1 MTRRDVN
8 ECVQTLASHPDFHLQ
23 YDGQRELLRR
33 ALIRL
38 VGSEGFRAYVFEDAD
53 GTPARHMG
61 VGAIAFLTDG
71 FTEEAKKTPYFWI
84 GAELIRKLLLGE
96 MPVLSDREVR
106 VANSGEGLT
115 VFAWPLGFRS
125 EDCKEAEFLNA
136 LMATFIHEV
145 RGYNLKEF
153 IGQATVVD
161 GVRASLNSGALLF
174 TCEGVLGELPPSG
187 AEKLLA
193 QPHLISI
200 LRAAALK
207 HVGAWSTSI
216 FVHTPPRIGFSQ
228 SEQRLLSTGLD
239 GRTDEELAEE
249 LAISISA
256 IKKAWSS
263 IYAKIDRAA
272 LGIFGN
278 TSDGASGDRGKEK
291 KQKVLAYIRT
301 HPEELR
307 PVDLKLVKRIRK
319 KSSGGQTK
327 AVMSVATD

>member
-1 MTRRDVN
+1 MSTIIKTVAAD
-8 ECVQTLASHPDFHLQ
+8 PDFHLQ
-23 YDGQRELLRR
+23 YDGQPELLRR

-38 VGSEGFRAYVFEDAD
+38 LGSEGFRAYVFEDAD
-53 GTPARHMG
+53 GTHTRHMG

-71 FTEEAKKTPYFWI
+71 FTAEPKKPPYCWMV
-84 GAELIRKLLLGE
+84 AELIRTLLLGE

-136 LMATFIHEV
+136 VMATFIHEV

-161 GVRASLNSGALLF
+161 GVRAFLNSGALLF
-174 TCEGVLGELPPSG
+174 TCEGVVEELPPSG

-193 QPHLISI
+193 QPHTDFD
-200 LRAAALK
+200 LRAAALN

-228 SEQRLLSTGLD
+228 SEQRLLSIELD

-249 LAISISA
+249 LTITISA
-256 IKKAWSS
+256 VKKAWSS
-263 IYAKIDRAA
+263 IYGKVDRAA
-272 LGIFGN
+272 LGILGH
-278 TSDGASGDRGKEK
+278 TSDGVSVNRGKEK
-291 KQKVLAYIRT
+291 NSECWRT
-301 HPEELR
+301 FEHTQR
-307 PVDLKLVKRIRK
+307 N
-319 KSSGGQTK
+319 SGPST
-327 AVMSVATD
+327 